1 MTAIRLLVAVCAI
14 GATLATPRAQE
25 PQRPG
30 NGVTAPTVVKRV
42 NPEYTQEALA
52 ERIEGVVGLS
62 IVVRPDGLV
71 GDVEVTKSL
80 DSLHGLDQQAVKA
93 MKQWEF
99 KPGTKD
105 GKPVAVR
112 VDVQMTFTLK

>member
-62 IVVRPDGLV
+62 IVVRPDGSV

-80 DSLHGLDQQAVKA
+80 DSGSAASDSGRILTA
-93 MKQWEF
+93 
-99 KPGTKD
+99 T
-105 GKPVAVR
+105 VR
-112 VDVQMTFTLK
+112 SRRVSRALYTSPIPPAPRADRIS